1 MTRRTLHL
9 APLFTFALSTYAF
22 AQAPIPA
29 QKPPAARPAANTP
42 AKPGAAAA
50 AKPAAEPAP
59 TTEEIKRLMDEG
71 KHREALQK
79 LSRALALKGDAAK
92 QYDRHELL
100 RTKAE
105 AHLNIKDAAAA
116 ASAFAAAAKEAPDE
130 ASRAQ
135 DKASEIVVKRS
146 KNLVFTPKPG
156 KKGDKAEPV
165 EILDPEKR
173 KAAFAA
179 LLEEEQAAAAPGLKA
194 AKASKTL
201 PPIVE
206 ALKQISDLRML
217 ELAATGEDA
226 EASKMVDDLSGR
238 AQKLMDEAV
247 QDMAAL
253 VKDVETS
260 ANDLQPTA
268 VPTRAPGGRGAMLTQ
283 TLRRRGLS
291 HKDRQDLQRTIGDL
305 KKLVPMARELA
316 ESLGEQ
322 GKDFEKVAE
331 DGEVVGNKAHEVLTA
346 NYDDD
351 LDMNSRETRLKRP
364 MERRR

>member
-9 APLFTFALSTYAF
+9 AAALTFALSPYAL
-22 AQAPIPA
+22 AQAPAPA
-29 QKPPAARPAANTP
+29 QKPPAGRPAGN
-42 AKPGAAAA
+42 A
-50 AKPAAEPAP
+50 AKPAADPAP
-59 TTEEIKRLMDEG
+59 TIEEIKRLLDEG

-105 AHLNIKDAAAA
+105 AHLNIKDTAAA

-146 KNLVFTPKPG
+146 KNLVFTPKPT

-165 EILDPEKR
+165 EIVDPEKR

-179 LLEEEQAAAAPGLKA
+179 LLEEEQAAAAPAMKA
-194 AKASKTL
+194 AKGSKTL

-206 ALKQISDLRML
+206 ALKQIGDLRML

-226 EASKMVDDLSGR
+226 EASKMVEDLAKR
-238 AQKLMDEAV
+238 AHKLMDEAV

-260 ANDLQPTA
+260 ANDLQPVA
-268 VPTRAPGGRGAMLTQ
+268 VPTRAPGGRGATLTQ
-283 TLRRRGLS
+283 TLKRRGLS
-291 HKDRQDLQRTIGDL
+291 HKDRQDLQRAIGDL

-316 ESLGEQ
+316 EALGEE

-331 DGEVVGNKAHEVLTA
+331 DGEVVGNKANEVLTT

-351 LDMNSRETRLKRP
+351 LDMNSRENRLRRPLERKRN
-364 MERRR
+364 